1 MDEAAQP
8 ALVCVLPPTARGG
21 CGERDQ
27 SLHGN
32 PAAEHR
38 VVSVP
43 VVNVNWG
50 G

>member
-8 ALVCVLPPTARGG
+8 ALVCVLPPTAKGG
-21 CGERDQ
+21 CGERGQ

-32 PAAEHR
+32 PAAEQ
-38 VVSVP
+38 SGISP
-43 VVNVNWG
+43 G

>member
-21 CGERDQ
+21 GEEKGQ
-27 SLHGN
+27 SLHRS

-38 VVSVP
+38 VVSVL
-43 VVNVNWG
+43 VLT
-50 G
+50 